1 MTESGS
7 EAPVNFIFVQCRSA
21 GCGLRFP
28 VAASEGL
35 SVCPRCGT
43 PLDVVATVSHGAR
56 EQTLQRARRLLPRRV
71 EVVVDNLRSIYN
83 VGSVFRTADG
93 VGLHHLYLCGIT
105 PTPAHPKL
113 RKTALGAEEAVAW
126 SYHANAPALV
136 DAKRGQ
142 GMAVWALEADPDAT
156 PLEMRTVAALAAN
169 AAGLLLVIGN
179 ENAGVDPALLAR
191 ADRVL
196 RLPMRGVKR
205 SLNVATA
212 FSAAVYLIAEALT
225 AAAESHHE
233 KT

>member
-1 MTESGS
+1 MSDFDPD
-7 EAPVNFIFVQCRSA
+7 APANFIFVQCRSA
-21 GCGLRFP
+21 TCGLRFP
-28 VAASEGL
+28 VAIGEGL
-35 SVCPRCGT
+35 SVCPRCGAA
-43 PLDVVATVSHGAR
+43 LDVVATVPHGVR
-56 EQTLQRARRLLPRRV
+56 EQTIRRARRLLPRRV

-83 VGSVFRTADG
+83 VGSIFRTADG

-126 SYHANAPALV
+126 SYHANAPALM
-136 DAKRGQ
+136 DAKQAQ
-142 GMAVWALEADPDAT
+142 GMTVWALEAHPDAT
-156 PLEMRTVAALAAN
+156 PLDIRAGAALAED

-179 ENAGVDPALLAR
+179 ENAGVDPVLLAR

-196 RLPMRGVKR
+196 RLPMRGIKR

-225 AAAESHHE
+225 AAADSRHE
-233 KT
+233 NA